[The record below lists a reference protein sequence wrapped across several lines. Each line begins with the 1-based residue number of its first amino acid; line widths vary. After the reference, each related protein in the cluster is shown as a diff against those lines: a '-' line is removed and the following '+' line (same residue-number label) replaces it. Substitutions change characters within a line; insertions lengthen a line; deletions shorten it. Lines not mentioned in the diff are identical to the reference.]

1 MKISEDKKV
10 SRTFN
15 FRVRIK
21 KNNRVRIF
29 NWKGMGDE
37 SDEKILTWLK
47 GVFYVEPE
55 VVTLQADDILNLL
68 PLPCHL
74 EQFPSSNR
82 PPKIQ

>member
-1 MKISEDKKV
+1 
-10 SRTFN
+10 
-15 FRVRIK
+15 
-21 KNNRVRIF
+21 
-29 NWKGMGDE
+29 MGDE

-82 PPKIQ
+82 PLKIQ